1 MEIMYTSTRDLSVRV
16 SASQAILKGL
26 SDEGGLFVPESIPV
40 LDVPLDKLA
49 EMDYRSTAMAVM
61 RLFLTDFTQEEL
73 SACICGAYDEKFDIP
88 QITTLVKA
96 GSAWYLELFH
106 GKTIAFKDMALS
118 ILPYLMKTAAVKN
131 HDEHEI
137 IILTATSGDTGK
149 AALAGFADVP
159 GTRIIVFY
167 PKHGVSAFQEKQMVT
182 QKGDNTCVIGIE
194 GNFDDAQRGVK
205 SIFSDETLRHKMDA
219 AGMAF
224 SSANSINIGRLVPQV
239 VYYVYAY
246 GQLVANGAL
255 KAGEPMNV
263 TVPTGNF
270 GNILAAFYA
279 KQMGLPIGKLLC
291 ASNENRV
298 LTDFFETGI
307 YDKNRPFVLTSSPS
321 MDILVSSNLERLLF
335 HLASQDDKACAA
347 FMKQLETEGRYTIT
361 DRMAEKTKDF
371 YAGSANEEQT
381 AGQIRK
387 IFDSC
392 GYVIDP
398 HTAVASYVYE
408 RYLEETNDRT
418 PAVIASTASPFKFAG
433 DVLRSLGKDIEG
445 QDALAL
451 ADALSVV
458 SGTALPPAVEEVRT
472 APVRHQTVIASGM
485 MSAEVSKR
493 VFEG

>member
-1 MEIMYTSTRDLSVRV
+1 
-16 SASQAILKGL
+16 
-26 SDEGGLFVPESIPV
+26 
-40 LDVPLDKLA
+40 
-49 EMDYRSTAMAVM
+49 
-61 RLFLTDFTQEEL
+61 
-73 SACICGAYDEKFDIP
+73 
-88 QITTLVKA
+88 
-96 GSAWYLELFH
+96 
-106 GKTIAFKDMALS
+106 
-118 ILPYLMKTAAVKN
+118 
-131 HDEHEI
+131 
-137 IILTATSGDTGK
+137 
-149 AALAGFADVP
+149 
-159 GTRIIVFY
+159 
-167 PKHGVSAFQEKQMVT
+167 
-182 QKGDNTCVIGIE
+182 
-194 GNFDDAQRGVK
+194 
-205 SIFSDETLRHKMDA
+205 
-219 AGMAF
+219 
-224 SSANSINIGRLVPQV
+224 
-239 VYYVYAY
+239 
-246 GQLVANGAL
+246 
-255 KAGEPMNV
+255 
-263 TVPTGNF
+263 
-270 GNILAAFYA
+270 
-279 KQMGLPIGKLLC
+279 
-291 ASNENRV
+291 
-298 LTDFFETGI
+298 
-307 YDKNRPFVLTSSPS
+307 

-398 HTAVASYVYE
+398 HTAVASYVYD

-458 SGTALPPAVEEVRT
+458 SGTVLPPAVEEVRT